1 MRPKKSKLLA
11 GIHAMDQAIAKGPP
25 KKPGK
30 GLGPLSAPFKKLK
43 EGFTTALGTPK
54 NPEMETFF
62 IAADRWMKSHT
73 PLKET
78 VQAGLLEILGETMRE
93 GTGKAPANVLEST
106 IGCLSKWA
114 FDGVTSK
121 EKLGKHTIKGLVD
134 CLMSQAV
141 GIVGKRQ
148 AAEALNFLM
157 TQSKENK
164 AVLKD
169 ASMHAHLQELGK
181 SLRTLGDV
189 ELQLQVV
196 EVLFRL
202 CPKHK
207 VERIHFA
214 ESITIGQKFADIR
227 GDMFHEDARALLN
240 AINAHNDGVKTF
252 PRSFQVRSFKCV
264 LDGQESLLQLQPPMQ
279 SELFWLDFSR
289 ICISASAAI
298 EGEEGILTIEI
309 TYDKIQQ
316 WRTERLPDGLE
327 LYLTLNDPITLASP
341 QGSQDA
347 ISCSTQTLIL
357 FLPAGEPIPSFDL
370 RLSAIFDHHKVPQT
384 KMLKMSVPMSKP
396 LPARTVSQEAIGWFD
411 DAEPVQPDD
420 ERHES
425 PIEVVDAA
433 SSRGNGM
440 ECETDRGNKDSPTGN
455 LRREQQVASSE
466 PDRSI
471 CSVSEL
477 TEDEEKEEEEEDDD
491 DDSYI
496 GSDDNPFLVRPGKG
510 RHEGR
515 AGRILKQ
522 ALSKAGEP
530 REAGPLNKQSVTT
543 NPRIHVSEPRKHTDV
558 KNLES
563 SAIDGLLSLEP
574 SKNVDSARKG
584 RTPVWEKSKVN
595 KKTTT
600 GTILRANT
608 KSQKGPRLSPK
619 DQTESN
625 QPSASSVTTRF
636 NAFTENAAPRVLFN
650 TNPQLFTAG
659 KRKAFDEHRS
669 SCVESV
675 PYKTPVSLHKG
686 PAQKRV
692 RKDTEREDV
701 LSSALGALSS
711 SDRDDDLSNM
721 LSVPGI
727 KSKLLRLLGSTVN
740 DVNLSSDDS
749 EVDEGPTFVVESP
762 VDQRQRPGGAASL
775 ASFTSKKRSGFEPTI
790 TMKIR
795 ETRGEE
801 PFEVDPTFKEIEK
814 LFTEIGQLYTSRL
827 RRQSL
832 RISQLAQESIARLG
846 QKEAVFITNASKQ
859 ALNLVKELV
868 GQVDD
873 VENEI
878 KRNMKKAMEVIGPTA
893 ESTKRTLDK
902 MADLVT
908 CNNDDGD
915 RSVSISSCRKLPTG
929 TNSRV
934 ISLATIQLDQSTR
947 SVKSAVM

>member
-1 MRPKKSKLLA
+1 MPPKKSKLLA
-11 GIHAMDQAIAKGPP
+11 GIHGMDQAIAKGPP
-25 KKPGK
+25 KKPGR
-30 GLGPLSAPFKKLK
+30 GLGPLSAPLKKLR
-43 EGFTTALGTPK
+43 EGFTAALCIPRS
-54 NPEMETFF
+54 PELETFF
-62 IAADRWMKSHT
+62 TVADRWMKSHN
-73 PLKET
+73 PLKES
-78 VQAGLLEILGETMRE
+78 VQAGLLEILGETMRG
-93 GTGKAPANVLEST
+93 GTGKASANVLEATVSC
-106 IGCLSKWA
+106 ISKWA
-114 FDGVTSK
+114 VDGVTSK
-121 EKLGKHTIKGLVD
+121 ERLGKHTIKGLVE
-134 CLMSQAV
+134 CLMTRPV

-148 AAEALNFLM
+148 AAETLNFLM

-169 ASMHAHLQELGK
+169 PAMHAHLQELGK
-181 SLRTLGDV
+181 GLRTLGDV

-214 ESITIGQKFADIR
+214 DSIALGQKFADIR

-240 AINAHNDGVKTF
+240 SINAHNDGVKTF
-252 PRSFQVRSFKCV
+252 PRSFPVRSFKCV
-264 LDGQESLLQLQPPMQ
+264 LDGHESLLQLQPPMQ
-279 SELFWLDFSR
+279 SELFWLDFSH
-289 ICISASAAI
+289 ICISASAAM
-298 EGEEGILTIEI
+298 EGDEGILTIEI

-357 FLPAGEPIPSFDL
+357 FLPAEEPIPTFDS

-396 LPARTVSQEAIGWFD
+396 LPARTESQEVIGWFD
-411 DAEPVQPDD
+411 DAEPVQPDS
-420 ERHES
+420 ETHES

-433 SSRGNGM
+433 SSRGDGI
-440 ECETDRGNKDSPTGN
+440 ECETDRGQNDAPIRN
-455 LRREQQVASSE
+455 LRRGQEVVSSE

-471 CSVSEL
+471 CSVSEF
-477 TEDEEKEEEEEDDD
+477 TEEEEEQEEEDDD
-491 DDSYI
+491 DDSYV

-510 RHEGR
+510 RHVGK
-515 AGRILKQ
+515 AGR
-522 ALSKAGEP
+522 KAKHARNKTGEE
-530 REAGPLNKQSVTT
+530 RETGPLNVQSVTT
-543 NPRIHVSEPRKHTDV
+543 TQRMHVSEPKKHTDV
-558 KNLES
+558 KHLGF
-563 SAIDGLLSLEP
+563 SAIDDSLNLEP
-574 SKNVDSARKG
+574 FKNMDSARKG
-584 RTPVWEKSKVN
+584 RTPVREKTKVN
-595 KKTTT
+595 KQSTN
-600 GTILRANT
+600 GTILRANMKT
-608 KSQKGPRLSPK
+608 QKGPYLSPK
-619 DQTESN
+619 DQTELN

-636 NAFTENAAPRVLFN
+636 NAFNEDAAPRVLFN

-659 KRKAFDEHRS
+659 KRKKCDDDRS
-669 SCVESV
+669 SCVESM
-675 PYKTPVSLHKG
+675 PYKTPASLHKG
-686 PAQKRV
+686 PAKKRV
-692 RKDTEREDV
+692 RKDTEQEDV
-701 LSSALGALSS
+701 LSSALGALNS
-711 SDRDDDLSNM
+711 RDGDDNLSNM

-762 VDQRQRPGGAASL
+762 VEQRQRPVGAASL
-775 ASFTSKKRSGFEPTI
+775 ASLTSKKQNGFKPSI

-795 ETRGEE
+795 EELL
-801 PFEVDPTFKEIEK
+801 EVDPTLREIET
-814 LFTEIGQLYTSRL
+814 LFTNIGQVYTSRL

-832 RISQLAQESIARLG
+832 RISQLAQESIASLG

-859 ALNLVKELV
+859 ALDLVKELV
-868 GQVDD
+868 GQVDE

-902 MADLVT
+902 MADLLS
-908 CNNDDGD
+908 CNNGDGD
-915 RSVSISSCRKLPTG
+915 WSVGISSCKIFL
-929 TNSRV
+929 
-934 ISLATIQLDQSTR
+934 LALILASFL
-947 SVKSAVM
+947 